1 MNKKKFLLLFVLCC
15 ALPLLAAK
23 LVLEFGWFNRGV
35 SSNGEWQQT
44 EIFLLTATDAKA
56 HWRLAVAPKAEC
68 DKPCQQALY
77 TIQQLYVG
85 LGRKQVQV
93 QPVLISEQSPP
104 NAYTAFARYSAAQ
117 PVPETL
123 QNRILLIDQQ
133 GLVLLSY
140 PVPSAQTELANTA
153 RAIRQDLLKLL
164 NYDRTRV

>member
-23 LVLEFGWFNRGV
+23 LVLEFGWFNRGA

-44 EIFLLTATDAKA
+44 EVFLLSKTNVKA
-56 HWRLAVAPKAEC
+56 HWRLAVAPKADC
-68 DKPCQQALY
+68 DKPCQQALF

-93 QPVLISEQSPP
+93 EPVLISEYSVPKDYTTFTRHTALQS
-104 NAYTAFARYSAAQ
+104 
-117 PVPETL
+117 VPSTL
-123 QNRILLIDQQ
+123 QDRILLIDQQ

-140 PVPSAQTELANTA
+140 PVPLVQAEQAITA
-153 RAIRQDLLKLL
+153 KAIRQDLLKLL
-164 NYDRTRV
+164 NYDRTSV

>member
-23 LVLEFGWFNRGV
+23 LVLEFGWFNSGV

-68 DKPCQQALY
+68 DKPCQQALF

-93 QPVLISEQSPP
+93 EPVLISEHGVPED
-104 NAYTAFARYSAAQ
+104 YTTVSRHSALQ
-117 PVPETL
+117 PVPAAL
-123 QNRILLIDQQ
+123 QDRILLIDQQ

-140 PVPSAQTELANTA
+140 PVPLVQTELAGTA

-164 NYDRTRV
+164 NYDRTSV